1 MIKSGFDVFGDVEY
15 TTDHNMIRRWI
26 SAHHG
31 HPARLKDVDTS
42 AHGEQNA
49 IHLRIRFRGM
59 PANESHLLEDISW
72 KEFLTAFEAG
82 RLAMEFVDE
91 PTKGRSVPSVR
102 FVNRD
107 TVEADNA
114 ALNDAPANQSD
125 R

>member
-1 MIKSGFDVFGDVEY
+1 MIKSDFDVFGDVEY

-42 AHGEQNA
+42 AHGEQTA
-49 IHLRIRFRGM
+49 IHLRIRFPGM
-59 PANESHLLEDISW
+59 PASESHLLQDISW
-72 KEFLTAFEAG
+72 KEFLSAFEAR

-91 PTKGRSVPSVR
+91 PTENTPVPSVR
-102 FVNRD
+102 FVNRA